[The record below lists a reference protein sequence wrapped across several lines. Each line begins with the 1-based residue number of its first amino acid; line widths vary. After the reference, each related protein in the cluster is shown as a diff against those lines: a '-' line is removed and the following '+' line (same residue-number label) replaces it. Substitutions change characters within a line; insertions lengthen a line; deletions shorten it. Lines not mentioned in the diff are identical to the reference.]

1 MDNEMKKYEN
11 KLSTNGYKLTLQRR
25 DIISVLLENKDKHFS
40 ADELFTEV
48 KKINKD
54 VGLATIYRSLELFCK
69 LRITRQLDFDSPY
82 KYYEIKIEGDH
93 HHHFICVEC
102 GKIIE
107 FDDKMMG
114 KFEKS
119 LEKEYNFKILDHR
132 IKFYGLCNECEKKLK
147 GD

>member
-69 LRITRQLDFDSPY
+69 LGITRQLDFDSPY

-119 LEKEYNFKILDHR
+119 LEK
-132 IKFYGLCNECEKKLK
+132 
-147 GD
+147 